1 MSNTIQ
7 TQPAGKVLHHPT
19 FGKEPV
25 AAQRVPRR
33 LPKGVIKGNFRKPAP
48 GEGMAFAFKLVVEE
62 VKV

>member
-1 MSNTIQ
+1 MSNITH
-7 TQPAGKVLHHPT
+7 TQQAGKVLHHPT

-48 GEGMAFAFKLVVEE
+48 GQGMTFVFTLIAEE
-62 VKV
+62 VKA